1 MNTTPLSRDFE
12 APSDLLAG
20 RVVLVTGAGRGL
32 GRAVA
37 MACAASGATV
47 ALLGRHA
54 DRLGDTYDAIVA
66 AGGAEPAAIPLD
78 LATAGDREFDTLAQL
93 LRRDLGRLDALVHC
107 AVHFKPLSPLADQG
121 LEDWLASLRVNLAAP
136 FALTRSCLP
145 LLAQSPDG
153 ATIFTSETHA
163 VRPAA
168 YWGAF
173 AVAKSG
179 LATLAAIWADEAQ
192 KDGKPRFHVVVPGP
206 VATPQRGQS
215 HPGEARASLPT
226 PEAVA
231 RAYLRLLGPEGRTC
245 GAGPLEIAT
254 NCTDAPGTNR
264 IN

>member
-1 MNTTPLSRDFE
+1 MTPTPLSCDFQ
-12 APSDLLAG
+12 APADFLAG

-47 ALLGRHA
+47 ALLGRNP
-54 DRLGDTYDAIVA
+54 DRLTDAYDAIVA
-66 AGGAEPAAIPLD
+66 AGGREPAAIPLD

-107 AVHFKPLSPLADQG
+107 AVHFRPLSPLADQS
-121 LEDWLASLRVNLAAP
+121 LDDWLASLRVNLAAP
-136 FALTRSCLP
+136 FALTRACLP
-145 LLAQSPDG
+145 LLADSPDG
-153 ATIFTSETHA
+153 TVVFTSETHA

-173 AVAKSG
+173 AVGKSG
-179 LATLAAIWADEAQ
+179 LATLAAIWSDEAQ
-192 KDGKPRFHVVVPGP
+192 MAGKPRFHVVVPGP

-215 HPGEARASLPT
+215 HPGEARSSLPT

-231 RAYLRLLGPEGRTC
+231 RAYLKLLGPGGRTL
-245 GAGPLEIAT
+245 GAGPLEVET